1 MSACL
6 PSTHGTGDDH
16 GFDGGLVV
24 SVGAVPEEI
33 IILLSPFSKLDTS
46 IFDTF
51 YMTTPHNS
59 LTLNPYLNQPWRR
72 WVASACGCLLDPT
85 EDYSFSV
92 KYCFKRT
99 KINDI

>member
-51 YMTTPHNS
+51 Y
-59 LTLNPYLNQPWRR
+59 
-72 WVASACGCLLDPT
+72 
-85 EDYSFSV
+85 
-92 KYCFKRT
+92 YCRLPFWPLVGT
-99 KINDI
+99 NTSISST